1 MKAIITLISLLSIL
15 SFSSCFISDDGQV
28 GPVGPQGPAGPQG
41 PQGAA
46 GESGF
51 VFEYT
56 DINFTAPDYE
66 VFLNYPD
73 DFESLPSDVAIVF
86 LLWGVEEI
94 DGEEVE
100 IWRQLPQT
108 LIVEEGLL
116 QYNFDFS
123 QNDVRLFMDADF
135 PLDLLTAND
144 TDEWIARVVVVPGN
158 FWNGRRD
165 FSDYYELEKEL
176 GLPEIMSDR
185 DVIERRK

>member
-1 MKAIITLISLLSIL
+1 MKAIFTIISLLSIL
-15 SFSSCFISDDGQV
+15 GFSSCFISDDGQV

-56 DINFTAPDYE
+56 DINFTAPAYE
-66 VFLNYPD
+66 VFLTYPD
-73 DFESLPSDVAIVF
+73 DFETLPSDVAIVY

-94 DGEEVE
+94 DGVEVE

-108 LIVEEGLL
+108 LIVDEGLL

-123 QNDVRLFMDADF
+123 QNDVRLFLDADF
-135 PLDLLTAND
+135 PLDILTAND

-165 FSDYYELEKEL
+165 LSDYYELEKEL
-176 GLPEIMSDR
+176 GLPKINSNR
-185 DVIERRK
+185 NAVERRK